1 MSPPHPPLPPRLPQV
16 QRLIGLSRSN
26 GVDVRPTLLRVVV
39 DQFVAEPHHGAAE
52 VTRFGELVLHL
63 LDRAD
68 ESERAIVAAKL
79 APHPQT
85 PTALARRLAAD
96 VPAVACPVLAQ
107 SPALS
112 DDDQFL
118 AVRSGDAEKAAAVA
132 SRADL
137 GLAALVALE
146 DFDDASVAAA
156 LAARV
161 PVQPIAMRRTIGDG
175 PRDLG
180 SAFLGG
186 TAAQRETLIAEL
198 VLRPL
203 SIAAETPSD
212 PKRAVELSAL
222 SRRTGALAAA
232 LVNVLGLAPDTAGR
246 IAGDES
252 GETLIVVARALDLG
266 REAAARIL
274 LFAHEAVGTSVAR
287 VYDLTALYDA
297 LPRPAALTI
306 LQSWQAA
313 SEALPA
319 PVRTARH
326 ASVLAQDA
334 SDRIG
339 ARQAANPAGRTVARP
354 TAQPGG
360 IRRPNGG

>member
-1 MSPPHPPLPPRLPQV
+1 MSPPRPPQTPRLPQV
-16 QRLIGLSRSN
+16 QRLIGLARSN

-52 VTRFGELVLHL
+52 VTRFGELTLHL
-63 LDRAD
+63 LTRAA

-85 PTALARRLAAD
+85 PAAVARRLAAD

-118 AVRSGDAEKAAAVA
+118 AVRSGDPDKAAAVA
-132 SRADL
+132 GRADL

-146 DFDDASVAAA
+146 DFDDPRVKEA

-161 PVQPIAMRRTIGDG
+161 PVQPIAMRRTIGEKAT
-175 PRDLG
+175 DLG
-180 SAFLGG
+180 AAFLGG
-186 TAAQRETLIAEL
+186 TSTQRETLIAEL

-203 SIAAETPSD
+203 PVATGTPAD
-212 PKRAVELSAL
+212 PNRAVELSAL
-222 SRRTGALAAA
+222 SRRNGALGSA
-232 LVNVLGLAPDTAGR
+232 LANVLGLAPETAAR
-246 IAGDES
+246 IAADES
-252 GETLIVVARALDLG
+252 GEPLIVVARALDLG

-287 VYDLTALYDA
+287 VYDLTALYDVLPRQAALAILGSWHAAAAA
-297 LPRPAALTI
+297 LPP
-306 LQSWQAA
+306 S
-313 SEALPA
+313 
-319 PVRTARH
+319 VRTARH

-339 ARQAANPAGRTVARP
+339 ARQAASPASRTVARP
-354 TAQPGG
+354 AAQPGG
-360 IRRPNGG
+360 IRRPKGG